1 MMTSTQIISNPVG
14 ADILPGKVLPGKM
27 LPGEILP
34 DKPRQWLWR
43 AAIQLMLLAG
53 ISLWLIMLPALMRY
67 DGLSS
72 GEDGC
77 GRRGFR
83 DPVTGRPMQLS
94 STSSRPIDA
103 DGCPL
108 PPRGRIR

>member
-1 MMTSTQIISNPVG
+1 MMTTTPTMSNHVG
-14 ADILPGKVLPGKM
+14 AEIIPGGIQPV
-27 LPGEILP
+27 
-34 DKPRQWLWR
+34 KPHGWLRR
-43 AAIQLMLLAG
+43 AAIQLLLLAG
-53 ISLWLIMLPALMRY
+53 VSLWLLMLPALMAY

-72 GEDGC
+72 GENGC

-94 STSSRPIDA
+94 SAPVGPADA

-108 PPRGRIR
+108 PPRGRAR

>member
-14 ADILPGKVLPGKM
+14 AGILAGKILPGKPHQW
-27 LPGEILP
+27 
-34 DKPRQWLWR
+34 RQC
-43 AAIQLMLLAG
+43 AAIQLLLLAG
-53 ISLWLIMLPALMRY
+53 VSLWLMLLPALMAY

-72 GEDGC
+72 GESGC

-83 DPVTGRPMQLS
+83 DPVTGRPVQLS
-94 STSSRPIDA
+94 FAPAGPA

-108 PPRGRIR
+108 PPRGRAR